1 VSDAIT
7 CLHLAD
13 LHFGVETYGTTNAK
27 TGLNTRLEDFSRSME
42 QAIDVAI
49 ERNVDMAVFAGDAYK
64 RNNPSPTQQREL
76 VKHFCRLADHDIPV
90 VMISGNHDI
99 PVMHGKASAVD
110 IFKSL
115 RPGKIQ
121 VYVNRPNN
129 STDNPPPIIKTKNGD
144 IAVCCLPYI
153 SPSFLRNIEAFKD
166 LAREEF
172 LEKCEG
178 FINNTV
184 EAMLESIDDDMPRML
199 VTHLTVHGA
208 KVGGYRGTLLM
219 TDDITI
225 TAANLANAGYD
236 YVALGHIHHYQ
247 NLSSNDDVPV
257 VYPGSLDRVDFGEAD
272 EEKGAVIASI
282 RRGHSDVEFIPVK
295 VRDFIELSVQT
306 EPGEDITEAIIE
318 EIEAEDI
325 EGAVVRVKFLADDK
339 EIQAIDMKRI
349 HEALKPAHHK
359 AGFIRIPRDA
369 GNQRRKSS
377 LSTEVTLGDALTAYI
392 REHEELKD
400 ESDVLMEKAKDIEQC
415 VLKKT

>member
-1 VSDAIT
+1 MSDAIT

-13 LHFGVETYGTTNAK
+13 LHFGVETYGITNAK

-42 QAIDVAI
+42 QAIDIAI

-76 VKHFCRLADHDIPV
+76 VKHFCRLVDHDIPV

-110 IFKSL
+110 IFRSL
-115 RPGKIQ
+115 RPDKIH
-121 VYVNRPNN
+121 VFVNRP
-129 STDNPPPIIKTKNGD
+129 TMTPLIIETKNGP

-153 SPSFLRNIEAFKD
+153 SPSFLRNIEGFKD
-166 LAREEF
+166 LDREEF
-172 LEKCEG
+172 LEQCEG

-184 EAMLESIDDDMPRML
+184 ESMLKDVDKDMPRML

-247 NLSSNDDVPV
+247 NLSSNEDVPV
-257 VYPGSLDRVDFGEAD
+257 VYPGSIDRVDFGEAD
-272 EEKGAVIASI
+272 EVKGAVIASI
-282 RRGHSDVEFIPVK
+282 KRGHSDVEFIPVK
-295 VRDFIELSVQT
+295 VRDFIEISVQT
-306 EPGEDITEAIIE
+306 EAGEDITEAIIE

-325 EGAVVRVKFLADDK
+325 EGAVVRVRFLADDK
-339 EIQAIDMKRI
+339 EIQSIDMKRI
-349 HEALKPAHHK
+349 HEALRPAHHK

-369 GNQRRKSS
+369 VNQRRNTS

-400 ESDVLMEKAKDIEQC
+400 ESAALMEKAKDIEQC
-415 VLKKT
+415 VLKKIN